1 MGGVTTATADRPPVS
16 AGRNRGFMAA
26 MVVDAVGSGVWIT
39 FSLLYFVYGRG
50 IELTAAGSALSAGSL
65 TALAAGGLA
74 VGTLTDR
81 LGPYRAAVLSCAC
94 RAVAFPCYLLAD
106 SVAAVAVIA
115 FTVSFG
121 DRLYWAAHGGL
132 VDSVASSEQAQRG
145 LFALLNSLR
154 NVGLGVGALAVAMA
168 SSLQGAD
175 AALWNAIPLV
185 NAASFAVAGVLFG
198 WVGRTLAPARDRAA
212 AGRHGRRKG
221 GGRASYRGVLG
232 NRAFLAFT
240 GATLALTLSSVAF
253 DSILPVYLRSLD
265 APLWAPPA
273 AYVLSCV
280 AIPVFQPLALRLG
293 RRHAPLRLMS
303 AAAVLVAA
311 AFGGLAALSL
321 LSGTGVVVGIG
332 VPVLVFSLGEA
343 VFGAVAMTIVLA
355 YAASGEAGRY
365 SAFYQL
371 AWGLSG
377 ALGPG
382 VHTLLFSASGSAPW
396 LVLGCALLVGA
407 VVHLRLDRA
416 AAAPAEAPHQRKSE
430 A

>member
-1 MGGVTTATADRPPVS
+1 MGGVTTTPGRPPVS
-16 AGRNRGFMAA
+16 AGRTRGFMAA
-26 MVVDAVGSGVWIT
+26 MVVDALGSGVWIT

-50 IELTAAGSALSAGSL
+50 MELTAAGSALSAGSL

-106 SVAAVAVIA
+106 NMATVAVIA

-132 VDSVASSEQAQRG
+132 VDSVTSAEHAQRS

-154 NVGLGVGALAVAMA
+154 NVGLGVGALAVALA
-168 SSLQGAD
+168 SSLEGAD

-185 NAASFAVAGVLFG
+185 NAASFAVAGVLFR
-198 WVGRTLAPARDRAA
+198 WVGRALAPARERTADRE
-212 AGRHGRRKG
+212 RHDSGGRRP
-221 GGRASYRGVLG
+221 SYRGVLA
-232 NRAFLAFT
+232 NRGFLAFT
-240 GATLALTLSSVAF
+240 GATLTLTLSSVAF

-265 APLWAPPA
+265 APLWVPPA
-273 AYVLSCV
+273 AYLLSCV
-280 AIPVFQPLALRLG
+280 AIPACQPLALRLG
-293 RRHAPLRLMS
+293 RRHAPLRLM
-303 AAAVLVAA
+303 ALAAVLVAA
-311 AFGGLAALSL
+311 AFGGLAALTL
-321 LSGTGVVVGIG
+321 LGRAGAVAGVG

-355 YAASGEAGRY
+355 YATSHEAGRY

-382 VHTLLFSASGSAPW
+382 VHTFLFSASGSAPW
-396 LVLGCALLVGA
+396 LVMGCALLVGA
-407 VVHLRLDRA
+407 AVYLRLAGA
-416 AAAPAEAPHQRKSE
+416 ATRTEDAPQGRKAEA
-430 A
+430 

>member
-1 MGGVTTATADRPPVS
+1 MGGVTITGGRPAVS

-50 IELTAAGSALSAGSL
+50 MELTAAGSALSAGSL
-65 TALAAGGLA
+65 TALAVGGLA
-74 VGTLTDR
+74 VGTITDR
-81 LGPYRAAVLSCAC
+81 LGPYLTAVLSCAC

-106 SVAAVAVIA
+106 SMTAVAVIA

-132 VDSVASSEQAQRG
+132 VDSVTSSEQAQRA

-154 NVGLGVGALAVAMA
+154 NVGLGVGALAVALA

-175 AALWNAIPLV
+175 TALWNAIPPV

-198 WVGRTLAPARDRAA
+198 WVGRTHAPARDRGT
-212 AGRHGRRKG
+212 GRGGRRNCFG
-221 GGRASYRGVLG
+221 HASYRGVLA
-232 NRAFLAFT
+232 NRGFLVFT
-240 GATLALTLSSVAF
+240 GATLTLTLSSVAF

-303 AAAVLVAA
+303 VAAVLVAA

-321 LSGTGVVVGIG
+321 LDGRGVVIGVG

-355 YAASGEAGRY
+355 YTTSGEAGRY

-407 VVHLRLDRA
+407 AVYLGLDRA
-416 AAAPAEAPHQRKSE
+416 ATAQDEAPHYRK
-430 A
+430 AKA